1 MEITSMQIFEEM
13 KKGNAVRV
21 KQAKEEGRKVVGTYC
36 TFAPEELILAAGA
49 IPIGL
54 CGTKEEPIPAAE
66 EVLPRNLC
74 PLIKSSYG
82 HIAHTVFGNKN
93 RLTLPATKLRD
104 FISVVP

>member
-54 CGTKEEPIPAAE
+54 CGTA
-66 EVLPRNLC
+66 
-74 PLIKSSYG
+74 
-82 HIAHTVFGNKN
+82 
-93 RLTLPATKLRD
+93 
-104 FISVVP
+104 